1 MKLAFLG
8 RMCSGKSTLAKY
20 MVAKYG
26 YEKYSCAGALKN
38 IAKHIGMIG
47 KDRTLLQNLGYAI
60 RQHDNCFFSNIIQ
73 KEVHGKECVV
83 VDDVRYIE
91 EYQALKNEGFVFIKL
106 CMFDDVR
113 FQRMMDMGLNINK
126 SEIYHDSENQ
136 IDMLPYDYIITATT
150 TSTKVDDIEQL
161 EKILSLIGFA
171 I

>member
-1 MKLAFLG
+1 MKLGFIG

-20 MVAKYG
+20 MVEKYG
-26 YEKYSCAGALKN
+26 YEKYSCASALKS
-38 IAKHIGMIG
+38 IAKDIGMIG
-47 KDRTLLQNLGYAI
+47 KDRTLLQNLGYSI
-60 RQHDNCFFSNIIQ
+60 RKYNNCFFSDIIQ
-73 KEVHGKECVV
+73 KDVHGKEFVV

-91 EYQALKNEGFVFIKL
+91 EYQALKNEGFIFIKL

-150 TSTKVDDIEQL
+150 TSTKEDDIEQL
-161 EKILSLIGFA
+161 EKILKLLGGSI
-171 I
+171 